1 MDERSPIR
9 GKATNTLGRGCLFAL
24 IGGALLLGAA
34 TGCLYSAVRW
44 WGAERTEG
52 TVVALEGQSDDDGEA
67 YYPVVEYKVGA
78 QRFRCKGS
86 FGFGPARFRVG
97 ERVGV
102 LYRADQPGEACIDAF
117 LQRWGGS
124 TLFAVVGLLFVL
136 VPWAMRAPQRVG
148 APKPLAPTG
157 SGEPD
162 FRDEM
167 RVRGYALGSLGCLGA
182 FLAGFVAVAGL
193 LPVTLGF
200 AQWWAWFVAGFCG
213 LALVGFAA
221 THIPLLVRGGT
232 YRVVVQG
239 GWLRVDSPHRSL
251 GPSFDVPLPSVQRL
265 VIWNVSEGVDRY
277 EIQTCAG
284 EVYELKSPFAKRVFE
299 AIQGLHPGVAVA
311 SRNV

>member
-1 MDERSPIR
+1 MDQRSPIR
-9 GKATNTLGRGCLFAL
+9 GKDAIALGRGCLFPL
-24 IGGALLLGAA
+24 ISGALLLSAA
-34 TGCLYSAVRW
+34 IGCLSSAVRW
-44 WGAERTEG
+44 RAAERTEG
-52 TVVALEGQSDDDGEA
+52 TVVALEGQPDDDGVA
-67 YYPVVEYKVGA
+67 YYPVVEYHVGG

-86 FGFGPARFRVG
+86 FGFDPAQFRVG

-102 LYRADQPGEACIDAF
+102 LYRADQPGEACLDAF
-117 LQRWGGS
+117 WQRWGGY

-136 VPWAMRAPQRVG
+136 VPWAMRPPQRGG
-148 APKPLAPTG
+148 ATKPLAPTG

-167 RVRGYALGSLGCLGA
+167 GVRGYALGSLGCLGA

-232 YRVVVQG
+232 YRVVVQDG
-239 GWLRVDSPHRSL
+239 RLRVDSPHRSL
-251 GPSFDVPLPSVQRL
+251 GPSFEVPLLSVQRL

-277 EIQTCAG
+277 ELHTCAG

-299 AIQGLHPGVAVA
+299 AIQGLHPGVAVG

>member
-9 GKATNTLGRGCLFAL
+9 GKDASALGCDCLFPL
-24 IGGALLLGAA
+24 IGGALLLSAA
-34 TGCLYSAVRW
+34 IGCLSSAVRW

-52 TVVALEGQSDDDGEA
+52 TVVALEGRSAEDGVA
-67 YYPVVEYKVGA
+67 YYPVVEYHVVG
-78 QRFRCKGS
+78 QRCRCSGS
-86 FGFGPARFRVG
+86 FGFDPAQFRAG

-102 LYRADQPGEACIDAF
+102 LDRADQPGEACIDAF
-117 LQRWGGS
+117 WQRWGGS
-124 TLFAVVGLLFVL
+124 TLFALGGLLFVL
-136 VPWAMRAPQRVG
+136 VPWAMRAPQRRG
-148 APKPLAPTG
+148 ATKPPAPTG

-167 RVRGYALGSLGCLGA
+167 GVRGYALGSLGCLGA

-221 THIPLLVRGGT
+221 TYIPLVVRGGT
-232 YRVVVQG
+232 YRVVVQDG
-239 GWLRVDSPHRSL
+239 RLRVEGPHRGL
-251 GPSFDVPLPSVQRL
+251 GPSFDVPLTSVQRL
-265 VIWNVSEGVDRY
+265 VIRNVSEGVNRY

-284 EVYELKSPFAKRVFE
+284 EVCELKSPFARRVFE
-299 AIQGLHPGVAVA
+299 AIQGLHPGVAVE

>member
-9 GKATNTLGRGCLFAL
+9 GRDANALGRGCLFAL

-34 TGCLYSAVRW
+34 TGCLCSAVRW

-52 TVVALEGQSDDDGEA
+52 TIVALEVQSDDDGVA

-86 FGFGPARFRVG
+86 FGF
-97 ERVGV
+97 
-102 LYRADQPGEACIDAF
+102 
-117 LQRWGGS
+117 
-124 TLFAVVGLLFVL
+124 
-136 VPWAMRAPQRVG
+136 
-148 APKPLAPTG
+148 
-157 SGEPD
+157 
-162 FRDEM
+162 RDEM
-167 RVRGYALGSLGCLGA
+167 GVRGYALGSLGCLGA

-232 YRVVVQG
+232 YRVVVHD

-265 VIWNVSEGVDRY
+265 VICNVSEGMDRY
-277 EIQTCAG
+277 EIHTCAG

-299 AIQGLHPGVAVA
+299 VIQGLHPGVAVE